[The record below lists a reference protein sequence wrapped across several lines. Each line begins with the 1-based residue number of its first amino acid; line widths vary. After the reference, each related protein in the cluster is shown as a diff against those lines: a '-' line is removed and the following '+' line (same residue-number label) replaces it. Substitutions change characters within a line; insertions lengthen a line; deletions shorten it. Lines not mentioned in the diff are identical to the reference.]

1 MRLPKL
7 PKLPKFRVPR
17 SAASDAIDLAGLGCL
32 VGAAWWWVPIVGLVV
47 TGLVLLLIG
56 WVVGREHSA

>member
-7 PKLPKFRVPR
+7 PRPR
-17 SAASDAIDLAGLGCL
+17 RGLISTTAELAGLGSL
-32 VGAAWWWVPIVGLVV
+32 VGAAWWWLPVVGLVA

-56 WVVGREHSA
+56 WVVGDDEPPAQAG